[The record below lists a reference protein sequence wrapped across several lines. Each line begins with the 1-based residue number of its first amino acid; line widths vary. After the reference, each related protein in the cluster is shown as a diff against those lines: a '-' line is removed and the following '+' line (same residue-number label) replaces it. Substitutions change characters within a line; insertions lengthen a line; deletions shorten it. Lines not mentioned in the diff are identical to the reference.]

1 MFFFTFM
8 NRLLDALQQIRFS
21 LMDRLRRAEGR
32 KADGRS
38 DVGHNK
44 IMKRVQK
51 ELKTHLIEKFAFI
64 SEGTSSTRCHLK
76 NMYTRIYIAKQTD
89 NCARKQHEVL
99 HQFKIPSEKSPYFT
113 LNYEQIDCLNIFKPG
128 KDKCQQGAAKDGDI
142 RIVMTKGI
150 AGIGK
155 TVAIQNFSLSW
166 AEGKS
171 NQDIDLIFVLPFR
184 ELNMLKE
191 GEYSLLELLLH
202 FYREM
207 NLLEDATLLLHN
219 RVLFIF
225 DGLDES
231 RFLLDFKG
239 AMRLNE
245 LDQRATVDVLLTNLI
260 KGDLLP
266 NALLWVTS
274 RPAAASQIPLKYID
288 QMTEIQGFTDDQRE
302 EYFVKRFS
310 RDNQDIEI
318 LSHIKGMISFYFMGH
333 IPIFCWITAEV
344 FKEGWHDKGNQR
356 ITTMTELYIYY
367 LLIQSERTA
376 KKHARHCKSRDA
388 EMLLK
393 LSKLAFEQLQQGNVI
408 FYEEDLSE
416 CGIDADQVTEFC
428 GFCSEV
434 LKEEHGL
441 YQKGMLSFVHL
452 SFQEFLAA
460 LHVFLSCVT
469 KDSSRLK
476 SFLGVDPTDL
486 GLSELQQRVVD
497 KALQSEKGQL
507 DLFLCFFLG
516 FTLKSNQTLLQ
527 GLLPQIKSDLDTVEE
542 MKRYLRNFHAGTV
555 PTERCL
561 NLLLCKFEL
570 KEDRFQ
576 DDIAMFLQS
585 GVRLLPIDC
594 SILAT
599 MLQLSGEVVEELDL
613 TKSFILLGGVQKLLH
628 LLRNSKRAL

>member
-1 MFFFTFM
+1 MEL
-8 NRLLDALQQIRFS
+8 N
-21 LMDRLRRAEGR
+21 E
-32 KADGRS
+32 
-38 DVGHNK
+38 
-44 IMKRVQK
+44 IMKSVQQQ
-51 ELKTHLIEKFAFI
+51 LKAHLIEKFAFI

-76 NMYTRIYIAKQTD
+76 NMYTRIYIAKQTND
-89 NCARKQHEVL
+89 CARKQHEVL

-113 LNYEQIDCLNIFKPG
+113 LNYEQTDCLNIFKPG
-128 KDKCQQGAAKDGDI
+128 KVRYQQEAAKDRGI

-155 TVAIQNFSLSW
+155 TVAIQNFSLNW

-171 NQDIDLIFVLPFR
+171 NQDIDLVFVLPFR
-184 ELNMLKE
+184 ELNMLRE
-191 GEYSLLELLLH
+191 GEYSFLELLLH
-202 FYREM
+202 FYPEM
-207 NLLEDATLLLHN
+207 KLLEDATLLLN
-219 RVLFIF
+219 KRVLFIF

-231 RFLLDFKG
+231 RFPLDFKG
-239 AMRLNE
+239 AMRVSE
-245 LDQRATVDVLLTNLI
+245 IDQRAMVDVLLTNLI

-274 RPAAASQIPLKYID
+274 RPAAAGQIPPKYID

-302 EYFVKRFS
+302 EYFVKTFS
-310 RDNQDIEI
+310 GDNQDIEV
-318 LSHIKGMISFYFMGH
+318 LSHIKGMISLYFMGH
-333 IPIFCWITAEV
+333 IPIFCWITAEL
-344 FKEGWHDKGNQR
+344 FKEGWHDKRSQR

-376 KKHARHCKSRDA
+376 KKHAKRCKSRDG

-393 LSKLAFEQLQQGNVI
+393 LSKLAFEQLQQGNI
-408 FYEEDLSE
+408 MFYEEDLSE

-428 GFCSEV
+428 GFCSEI
-434 LKEEHGL
+434 LKEELGL
-441 YQKGMLSFVHL
+441 YQRGMFSFVHL

-469 KDSSRLK
+469 KDSSRLN

-486 GLSELQQRVVD
+486 GLPELQQRVVD

-516 FTLKSNQTLLQ
+516 FTLKSNQTLLR

-555 PTERCL
+555 PPERCL

-585 GVRLLPIDC
+585 GVRLLPSDC

-599 MLQLSGEVVEELDL
+599 MLQISGELVEELDL
-613 TKSFILLGGVQKLLH
+613 TKSVMLLGGIQKLLP
-628 LLRNSKRAL
+628 LLRNCKRAL